1 MMAKTLRDEFAM
13 AAMAGRLA
21 NGLPANPRYCYTIAA
36 GMLEERKKQMA
47 AENVRDIVAPH
58 HLAQKRMEAEI
69 TNKGKSRGK

>member
-1 MMAKTLRDEFAM
+1 MAKTLRDEFAM

-47 AENVRDIVAPH
+47 AENEQRHGRRWVG
-58 HLAQKRMEAEI
+58 QGEGGE
-69 TNKGKSRGK
+69 